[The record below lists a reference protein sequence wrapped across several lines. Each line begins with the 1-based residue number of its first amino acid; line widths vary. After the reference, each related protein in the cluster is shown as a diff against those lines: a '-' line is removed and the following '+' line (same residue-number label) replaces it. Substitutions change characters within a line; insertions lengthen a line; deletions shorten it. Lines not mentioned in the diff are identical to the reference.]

1 MINVIKSLIFALFGM
16 SSLGWLSILLIITLY
31 VGPSPDGFL
40 LSFIESNLINSE
52 DVEQLGYTF
61 SELAY
66 EFYEY
71 IALLNIFLLIV
82 TIIFCI
88 CWSFAS
94 HFLNIDAPGKAK
106 IYFIHWF
113 VFSGI
118 FVASLFGITSFF
130 VIWGRSFEVADYLSG
145 VGQTIL
151 LVVPIIFYFI
161 VYYLGVLLGTARFA
175 RSSVLFANKLP
186 GNL

>member
-31 VGPSPDGFL
+31 VGPSPDDFL
-40 LSFIESNLINSE
+40 LSVIESNLINSE
-52 DVEQLGYTF
+52 DVDNHGWTF
-61 SELAY
+61 SDLAY
-66 EFYEY
+66 EFYVY

-88 CWSFAS
+88 CWSIAS

-118 FVASLFGITSFF
+118 FAASLFGITYFF
-130 VIWGRSFEVADYLSG
+130 VWTKSFGAAQYLSG
-145 VGQTIL
+145 TGVTIL
-151 LVVPIIFYFI
+151 FVVPIIFYFI

>member
-31 VGPSPDGFL
+31 VGPSPDDFL
-40 LSFIESNLINSE
+40 LSVIESNLINSE
-52 DVEQLGYTF
+52 DVDNQGWTF

-66 EFYEY
+66 EFYAY

-88 CWSFAS
+88 CWSIAS

-113 VFSGI
+113 IFSGI

-130 VIWGRSFEVADYLSG
+130 VWGRSFEVADYLSG
-145 VGQTIL
+145 VGQTLLLIL
-151 LVVPIIFYFI
+151 PIIFYFI

>member
-16 SSLGWLSILLIITLY
+16 SSLGWLSILLIITLS
-31 VGPSPDGFL
+31 VGPSPDDFL

-52 DVEQLGYTF
+52 VVDQLGLTF
-61 SELAY
+61 TNLANQTY
-66 EFYEY
+66 DY

-88 CWSFAS
+88 CWSIAS

-113 VFSGI
+113 IFSGI
-118 FVASLFGITSFF
+118 FVASLFGITFFF
-130 VIWGRSFEVADYLSG
+130 VLTSSFGAAQYLSRTG
-145 VGQTIL
+145 ITIL
-151 LVVPIIFYFI
+151 FVVPIIFYFI

>member
-31 VGPSPDGFL
+31 VGPSPDDFL
-40 LSFIESNLINSE
+40 LSVIESNLINSE
-52 DVEQLGYTF
+52 DVDNQGWTF
-61 SELAY
+61 SDLANQTY
-66 EFYEY
+66 DY

-88 CWSFAS
+88 CWSIAS

-130 VIWGRSFEVADYLSG
+130 VWGRSFEVADYLSG
-145 VGQTIL
+145 FGQTLLLIL
-151 LVVPIIFYFI
+151 PIIFYFI

>member
-16 SSLGWLSILLIITLY
+16 SSLGWLSILLIITLS
-31 VGPSPDGFL
+31 VGPSPDDFL

-52 DVEQLGYTF
+52 DVDNQGLTF
-61 SELAY
+61 TNLANQTY
-66 EFYEY
+66 DY

-88 CWSFAS
+88 CWSIAS

-130 VIWGRSFEVADYLSG
+130 VWGRSFEVADYLSG
-145 VGQTIL
+145 VGQTLLLIL
-151 LVVPIIFYFI
+151 PIIFYFI

>member
-16 SSLGWLSILLIITLY
+16 SSLGWLSILLIITLS
-31 VGPSPDGFL
+31 VGPSPDDFL

-52 DVEQLGYTF
+52 DVDNQGLTF
-61 SELAY
+61 TNLANQTY
-66 EFYEY
+66 DY

-88 CWSFAS
+88 CWSIAS

-130 VIWGRSFEVADYLSG
+130 VWGRSFEVADYLSG
-145 VGQTIL
+145 FGQTLLLIL
-151 LVVPIIFYFI
+151 PIIFYFI

>member
-31 VGPSPDGFL
+31 VGPSPDDFL
-40 LSFIESNLINSE
+40 LSVIESNLINSE
-52 DVEQLGYTF
+52 DVDNHGWTF
-61 SELAY
+61 SDLAY
-66 EFYEY
+66 EFYVY

-88 CWSFAS
+88 CWSIAS

-113 VFSGI
+113 IFSGI

-130 VIWGRSFEVADYLSG
+130 VWGRSFEVADYLSG
-145 VGQTIL
+145 FGQTLLLIL
-151 LVVPIIFYFI
+151 PIIFYFI

>member
-31 VGPSPDGFL
+31 VGPSPDDFL
-40 LSFIESNLINSE
+40 LSVIESNLINSE
-52 DVEQLGYTF
+52 DVDNQGWTF

-66 EFYEY
+66 EFYVY

-88 CWSFAS
+88 CWSIAS

-130 VIWGRSFEVADYLSG
+130 VWGRSFEVADYLSG
-145 VGQTIL
+145 FGQTLLLIL
-151 LVVPIIFYFI
+151 PIIFYFI

>member
-31 VGPSPDGFL
+31 VGPSPDDFL

-52 DVEQLGYTF
+52 VVDQLGLTF
-61 SELAY
+61 TNLANQTY
-66 EFYEY
+66 DY

-88 CWSFAS
+88 CWSIAS

-113 VFSGI
+113 IFSGI

-130 VIWGRSFEVADYLSG
+130 VWGRSFEVADYLSG
-145 VGQTIL
+145 FGQTLLLIL
-151 LVVPIIFYFI
+151 PIIFYFI

>member
-31 VGPSPDGFL
+31 VGPSPDDFL
-40 LSFIESNLINSE
+40 LSVIESNLINSE
-52 DVEQLGYTF
+52 DVDNQGWTF

-66 EFYEY
+66 EFYAY

-88 CWSFAS
+88 CWSIAS

-130 VIWGRSFEVADYLSG
+130 VWGRSFEVADYLSG
-145 VGQTIL
+145 FGQTLLLIL
-151 LVVPIIFYFI
+151 PIIFYFI

>member
-31 VGPSPDGFL
+31 VGPSPDDFL
-40 LSFIESNLINSE
+40 LSVIESNLINSE
-52 DVEQLGYTF
+52 DVDNHGWTF
-61 SELAY
+61 SDLAY
-66 EFYEY
+66 EFYVY

-88 CWSFAS
+88 CWSIAS

-130 VIWGRSFEVADYLSG
+130 VWGRSFEVADYLSG
-145 VGQTIL
+145 FGQTLLLIL
-151 LVVPIIFYFI
+151 PIIFYFI

>member
-1 MINVIKSLIFALFGM
+1 MVNVIKSLFFALFGM
-16 SSLGWLSILLIITLY
+16 SLLGWLSILLIITLY

-40 LSFIESNLINSE
+40 LSFIESNFINSE
-52 DVEQLGYTF
+52 DIENTGWTF
-61 SELAY
+61 SELAEKIY
-66 EFYEY
+66 TFF
-71 IALLNIFLLIV
+71 AQLNIVLLII

-88 CWSFAS
+88 CWSIAS

-113 VFSGI
+113 FFSGI
-118 FVASLFGITSFF
+118 FVASLLGANYFF
-130 VIWGRSFEVADYLSG
+130 IWTDSFEVGQYLSNFG
-145 VGQTIL
+145 SFL
-151 LVVPIIFYFI
+151 LVVGSIIFYFI
-161 VYYLGVLLGTARFA
+161 VYYLGLLLGTARFA